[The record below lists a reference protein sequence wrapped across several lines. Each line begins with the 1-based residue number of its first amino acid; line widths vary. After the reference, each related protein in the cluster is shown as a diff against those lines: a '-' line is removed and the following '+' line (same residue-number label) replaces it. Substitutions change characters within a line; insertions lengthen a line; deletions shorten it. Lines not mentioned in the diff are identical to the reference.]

1 MNLYELQC
9 REVVDVLTDYFEG
22 VLPVERRVVLEQ
34 HLLFCAG
41 CTEYVDQ
48 LRTSIELTGRLQEPD
63 VPAPVMAR
71 LTSMFTER

>member
-48 LRTSIELTGRLQEPD
+48 LRTSIELTGRLQEAD

>member
-48 LRTSIELTGRLQEPD
+48 LRTSIELTGRLPQAD